1 MKTAVVILNW
11 NTEGFLKEFLP
22 GLLRSVEKVEG
33 AEVIV
38 ADNASTDGSLKVMS
52 EMFPQVRTIAF
63 DKNHGFTGGYNKAFE
78 QIDSDLFV
86 LINSDIEVTPD
97 WLTPIVSWMEE
108 HPECGACAPKLHSW
122 QERDRFEYAGAAG
135 GYIDRYGYPLCRGRV
150 LKRLETDNGQ
160 YDSPADV
167 FWATGACLA
176 VRSEVYS
183 RLGGLDD
190 RFFAHMEEIDLCWRM
205 QLEGWK
211 VTVVPESVVYH
222 VGGGTLPATSP
233 FKLYL
238 NFKNNRLMLSNN
250 LSKTFALEFLK
261 TGLSEHKAAL
271 KGHRK
276 ANRVLTFRQLLD
288 AASAAVYL
296 LTFKA
301 DCFKAVLKAYKDST
315 KLMRKPAK
323 SEVEDYLRSR
333 PATAQVRGIYPK
345 WIILQSILK
354 GEKVFESIR
363 NTMQLK

>member
-38 ADNASTDGSLKVMS
+38 ADNASTDGSLKVMK

-78 QIDSDLFV
+78 QIDSELFI
-86 LINSDIEVTPD
+86 LINSDIEVTED
-97 WLTPIVSWMEE
+97 WLSPIVRWMEE

-176 VRSEVYS
+176 VRSEVYR

-211 VTVVPESVVYH
+211 VTVVPDSLVYH

-238 NFKNNRLMLSNN
+238 NFRNNRLMLSNN
-250 LSKTFALEFLK
+250 LAKTYALEFLK
-261 TGLSEHKAAL
+261 AGHSEHNAARKGCQKAPRTLA
-271 KGHRK
+271 
-276 ANRVLTFRQLLD
+276 FRLLLD
-288 AASAAVYL
+288 TASAIVYL
-296 LTFKA
+296 VTFKL
-301 DCFKAVLKAYKDST
+301 DCFKAVWKAYKDSARQI
-315 KLMRKPAK
+315 RKPSK
-323 SEVEDYLRSR
+323 TEVEDYLRNR
-333 PATAQVRGIYPK
+333 PETAEVRGIYPK

-354 GEKVFESIR
+354 GDKVFESIR